1 MQHVDNTGKI
11 IFFFFF
17 LYQIPHYLFQLLT
30 YFKNLSSNNPDANF
44 DFLLLNWLQQCVI
57 MSLKNGLEKGI
68 TLRHTYI
75 YVVLLF
81 SGIII
86 RAVFTWLSKGIGFGF
101 GFTTPFGW
109 LVYLLWFW
117 FYDSQ
122 VKTALYLKITIQLAL
137 LWKLIWESMKQHFH
151 NGPQAN
157 FFSLLWVF
165 YPRFL
170 YNILKNRFLSM
181 VIHK

>member
-1 MQHVDNTGKI
+1 MCDNEFKEWTWKRDNFEAHI
-11 IFFFFF
+11 YLCCIVIFR
-17 LYQIPHYLFQLLT
+17 Y
-30 YFKNLSSNNPDANF
+30 N
-44 DFLLLNWLQQCVI
+44 
-57 MSLKNGLEKGI
+57 
-68 TLRHTYI
+68 
-75 YVVLLF
+75 
-81 SGIII
+81 III

-101 GFTTPFGW
+101 VFTMPFGW

-157 FFSLLWVF
+157 FLSLLWVF

-170 YNILKNRFLSM
+170 YNILKNRFLSL